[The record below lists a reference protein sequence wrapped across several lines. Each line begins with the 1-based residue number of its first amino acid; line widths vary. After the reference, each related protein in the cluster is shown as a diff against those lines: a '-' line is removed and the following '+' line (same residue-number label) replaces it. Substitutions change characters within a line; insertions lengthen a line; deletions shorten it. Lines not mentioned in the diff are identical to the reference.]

1 MIDLTFSELPQLHPQ
16 AVEQV
21 FSVGYCCQFLQV
33 LPADLYAAM
42 QGCGVQFVRRVDG
55 VGYLAEKDLQ
65 AVSAALKSNRSAGGR
80 GAAFANPSS

>member
-1 MIDLTFSELPQLHPQ
+1 MIDLTFNEVPQLQPQ

-55 VGYLAEKDLQ
+55 VGYLAAGDLQ
-65 AVSAALKSNRSAGGR
+65 AVAAALKSPAGGR
-80 GAAFANPSS
+80 GTAFVDPPS